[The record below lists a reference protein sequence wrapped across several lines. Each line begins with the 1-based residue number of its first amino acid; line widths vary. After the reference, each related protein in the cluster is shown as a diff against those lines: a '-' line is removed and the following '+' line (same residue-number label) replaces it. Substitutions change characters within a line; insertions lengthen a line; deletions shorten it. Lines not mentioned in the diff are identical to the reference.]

1 MWFRRCF
8 RTLQLEQA
16 TNNLKRFVK
25 NVFWLLFILLVDF
38 MYFFK
43 QAEFKNH
50 AQESFLAIILLEQW
64 PVISVNLNVEP
75 CSKIKTER
83 RVV

>member
-1 MWFRRCF
+1 
-8 RTLQLEQA
+8 
-16 TNNLKRFVK
+16 
-25 NVFWLLFILLVDF
+25 

-83 RVV
+83 RVVWTTSES